1 VAPSK
6 RIATVQVDMEPLM
19 VASRTI
25 NAIIVRALA
34 QVDEVLTVPQ
44 LRVLVVLTRTEYASL
59 SAVAGEIGVNPSNTS
74 RTCEQLVQRGL
85 ITRAEDP
92 RDRRRLLLALSPAGR
107 ELLDQVMTQRREMLD
122 VIVGAMRPRDQRS
135 LMGALAAFNDASERT
150 GGSRFGRD
158 DEPA

>member
-1 VAPSK
+1 MVPSK
-6 RIATVQVDMEPLM
+6 RPAAVQVDIEPLM

-25 NAIIVRALA
+25 NAVIIKALA
-34 QVDEVLTVPQ
+34 QADDLLTVPQ
-44 LRVLVVLTRTEYASL
+44 LRVLVALTRTEFASL
-59 SAVAGEIGVNPSNTS
+59 SAVASDIGVNPSNTS
-74 RTCEQLVQRGL
+74 RTCDQLVRRGL

-107 ELLDQVMTQRREMLD
+107 ELFDRVMAQRRELLN

-135 LMGALAAFNDASERT
+135 LMTALAAFNDANERVGHDSFRRT
-150 GGSRFGRD
+150 